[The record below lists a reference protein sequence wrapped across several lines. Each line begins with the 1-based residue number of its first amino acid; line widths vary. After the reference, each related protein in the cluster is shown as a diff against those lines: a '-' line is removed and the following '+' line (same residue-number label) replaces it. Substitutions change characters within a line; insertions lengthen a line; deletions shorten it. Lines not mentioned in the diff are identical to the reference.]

1 MKRNIRLD
9 SLPPDRQVA
18 PKDCRLCTKR
28 RIKCDR
34 SIPGCRKCASRGLR
48 CPGFDALSLKWGQG
62 VASRGKFAGRTLP
75 VSPRGE
81 SERQDEFSGTHST
94 SGGGGG
100 EGGSRLDLRNLTIEG
115 LLPLSFSTPLLDPM
129 SGLGLVNRC
138 STTVLFDNLLNHFQL
153 EVASQLRWLDSP
165 DNPWRRI
172 VWPLARRSNCLRMSI
187 LGLAAAHLSVT
198 SAGGDGSGPSM
209 LLQANHDLREAS
221 LRNLNTKIRF
231 ELEGDRVAGAQDGS
245 SLTEI
250 LATMLVLCYGE
261 MLVPYSTDW
270 SLHLRA
276 CRAIIDR
283 RNLRNRQRESQDP
296 AARFLVMEVVD
307 LETFSAL
314 TEFTRK
320 ESPAT
325 IPSSSFL
332 GDHFWTFTSLLR
344 EINAVERHRYI
355 LLQKGS
361 QPPDIDMDTWRDK
374 IEEAHAQTS
383 EGTAAI
389 VQGDEQILRRAES
402 MVRAHYYACL
412 IYFHQALAP
421 ALEARPA
428 IEACLGPLFDEI
440 QLLTAGST
448 RTFSQNLFFP
458 LFIAGTEYARDED
471 GQAVIQTLFMD
482 LISSTGVWCNHTVL
496 QFLRTFWTRSECQ
509 GTWIQYARENER
521 NLSLCLLF

>member
-1 MKRNIRLD
+1 M
-9 SLPPDRQVA
+9 
-18 PKDCRLCTKR
+18 
-28 RIKCDR
+28 
-34 SIPGCRKCASRGLR
+34 
-48 CPGFDALSLKWGQG
+48 
-62 VASRGKFAGRTLP
+62 
-75 VSPRGE
+75 
-81 SERQDEFSGTHST
+81 
-94 SGGGGG
+94 
-100 EGGSRLDLRNLTIEG
+100 
-115 LLPLSFSTPLLDPM
+115 
-129 SGLGLVNRC
+129 
-138 STTVLFDNLLNHFQL
+138 LFDNLLNHFQL
-153 EVASQLRWLDSP
+153 EVASQLRWLDSS
-165 DNPWRRI
+165 DNPWRHI

-198 SAGGDGSGPSM
+198 SAGGDGTGPPA

-221 LRNLNTKIRF
+221 LRNLNAKIRA
-231 ELEGDRVAGAQDGS
+231 ELEGDQVAGGRQDGS

-283 RNLRNRQRESQDP
+283 RNLRNRQKEPQDP

-320 ESPAT
+320 ESPAAT
-325 IPSSSFL
+325 IPSHPL
-332 GDHFWTFTSLLR
+332 LEGRFWTFTSLLR
-344 EINAVERHRYI
+344 EIIAVERHRYDI
-355 LLQKGS
+355 LQKGS
-361 QPPDIDMDTWRDK
+361 QSPDIDMDAWRDK
-374 IEEAHAQTS
+374 IEEARAQTS
-383 EGTAAI
+383 EGTAAM

-412 IYFHQALAP
+412 IYFYQALAP
-421 ALEARPA
+421 TLEARPA
-428 IEACLGPLFDEI
+428 IDAYIGPLFAEI
-440 QLLTAGST
+440 QFLTVGST

-471 GQAVIQTLFMD
+471 RQAVIQALFMD

-496 QFLRTFWTRSECQ
+496 QFLRAFWTRSECQ

-521 NLSLCLLF
+521 SLSLFLLF